1 MRAEDQVNAQRTA
14 YRQRERSNGAN
25 IFVPRI
31 LESPEVA
38 PVKYDSGPPRY
49 RWQQWFLPRK
59 ESHLMSD
66 EANRT
71 GGVFMP
77 WPLLGIV
84 MTLVIALG
92 GGIVGLY
99 SQLSAMQTTLIMRDA
114 DYRRE
119 QQQSWDKIEQL
130 QVYIQNDREKLAK
143 LEAQITQKR

>member
-1 MRAEDQVNAQRTA
+1 
-14 YRQRERSNGAN
+14 
-25 IFVPRI
+25 
-31 LESPEVA
+31 
-38 PVKYDSGPPRY
+38 
-49 RWQQWFLPRK
+49 
-59 ESHLMSD
+59 MSD